1 MVFFSRTKSF
11 SISFF
16 LFRRS
21 RGSGRPCLS
30 CTCCVYMQTHKQVY
44 LAKKRL
50 ATQHISMDNNV
61 HTQCVFCIVV
71 ESIGGCVLFSPFLPS
86 LKTGLNCM
94 KISSNSAVARV
105 HCRTHTHTHTHTHT
119 RMHAY
124 LDLPP
129 TFTPP
134 ISFSLPLLLFS
145 LFIHAYRP
153 VHRIPIYQAVENTPR
168 SPCT

>member
-119 RMHAY
+119 YACVSRPATNLHSPY
-124 LDLPP
+124 L
-129 TFTPP
+129 
-134 ISFSLPLLLFS
+134 IFSPSVAVLPLHTCIQTCAPNPHLS
-145 LFIHAYRP
+145 G
-153 VHRIPIYQAVENTPR
+153 
-168 SPCT
+168 C